1 MFKNGVIGETKMKYK
16 KNVYQSFAMVMQFGI
31 NMIVP
36 ILMCTM
42 FGVYIGKK
50 FDMLCIVAPLFV
62 IGALAGFRNIYV
74 MAKKIFEQESDR
86 DTKNVKKTE

>member
-1 MFKNGVIGETKMKYK
+1 MTMKYK
-16 KNVYQSFAMVMQFGI
+16 KNVWQALAMVTQFGI

-50 FDMLCIVAPLFV
+50 YDMLFIVAPLFV

>member
-1 MFKNGVIGETKMKYK
+1 MKYK
-16 KNVYQSFAMVMQFGI
+16 KNVYQSFTMVMQFGL

-42 FGVYIGKK
+42 LGVYLGRK
-50 FDMLCIVAPLFV
+50 FDCMILVAPLF
-62 IGALAGFRNIYV
+62 IMGALAGFRNIYM

-86 DTKNVKKTE
+86 DTKHVKKTE

>member
-1 MFKNGVIGETKMKYK
+1 MKYK
-16 KNVYQSFAMVMQFGI
+16 KNVYQSFTMVMQFGL

-42 FGVYIGKK
+42 LGVYLGRK
-50 FDMLCIVAPLFV
+50 FDSMILVVPLF
-62 IGALAGFRNIYV
+62 IMGALAGFRNIYI

-86 DTKNVKKTE
+86 DTKHVKKTK

>member
-1 MFKNGVIGETKMKYK
+1 MKYK
-16 KNVYQSFAMVMQFGI
+16 KNVYQSFTMVMQFGF

-42 FGVYIGKK
+42 LGVYIGRK
-50 FDMLCIVAPLFV
+50 FDMMIIVVPLF
-62 IGALAGFRNIYV
+62 IMGALAGFSNIYR

-86 DTKNVKKTE
+86 DTKHVKKT

>member
-1 MFKNGVIGETKMKYK
+1 MKYR

-42 FGVYIGKK
+42 FGVYIGRKY
-50 FDMLCIVAPLFV
+50 DMMFIVAPLFI
-62 IGALAGFRNIYV
+62 IGALAGFRNIYR

-86 DTKNVKKTE
+86 DTKDVKKIK

>member
-1 MFKNGVIGETKMKYK
+1 MKYK
-16 KNVYQSFAMVMQFGI
+16 KNVWQALTMVTQFGI

-50 FDMLCIVAPLFV
+50 YDMLFIVAPLFV

>member
-1 MFKNGVIGETKMKYK
+1 MKYK
-16 KNVYQSFAMVMQFGI
+16 KNVWQALAMVTQFGI

-50 FDMLCIVAPLFV
+50 FDMLFIVAPLFV

>member
-1 MFKNGVIGETKMKYK
+1 MKYR
-16 KNVYQSFAMVMQFGI
+16 KNVYQSFTMVMQFGI

-42 FGVYIGKK
+42 LGVYIGRKY
-50 FDMLCIVAPLFV
+50 DMMIIVVPLFAA
-62 IGALAGFRNIYV
+62 GALAGFRNIYR

-86 DTKNVKKTE
+86 DTKNVKEIK

>member
-1 MFKNGVIGETKMKYK
+1 MKYR
-16 KNVYQSFAMVMQFGI
+16 KNVYQSFTMITQFGI

-50 FDMLCIVAPLFV
+50 YDMLFIVVPLFI
-62 IGALAGFRNIYV
+62 IGALAGFRNCYK
-74 MAKKIFEQESDR
+74 MAKKIFEQESGM
-86 DTKNVKKTE
+86 DTKNVKKTK

>member
-1 MFKNGVIGETKMKYK
+1 MKYK
-16 KNVYQSFAMVMQFGI
+16 KNVWQALAMVTQFGI

-50 FDMLCIVAPLFV
+50 YDMLFIVAPLFV

>member
-1 MFKNGVIGETKMKYK
+1 MTMKYK
-16 KNVYQSFAMVMQFGI
+16 KNVWQALTMVTQFGI

-50 FDMLCIVAPLFV
+50 YDMLFIVAPLFV